1 MKGGK
6 HFRRVSKMTEEYGHL
21 PDGFLLNPEEIQN
34 LRENKRELAAYAT
47 QKLRKLK
54 AQQQTQKLLDS
65 AHRIADGGVPLGKLI
80 REGHDDPMT
89 TRVRFEYAAVL
100 RELINQCGYD
110 NYNVDGDHGLLVVN
124 VRDILGII
132 EVLEEMK

>member
-1 MKGGK
+1 MN
-6 HFRRVSKMTEEYGHL
+6 EEYT
-21 PDGFLLNPEEIQN
+21 DDQIEEWTREDLLNSPLLSNEEIEE
-34 LRENKRELAAYAT
+34 LRKSKRYLTAQAT

-54 AQQQTQKLLDS
+54 AQKQTQELLNA

-80 REGHDDPMT
+80 REGHDNPMI
-89 TRVRFEYAAVL
+89 TRVRYEYAALL
-100 RELINQCGYD
+100 RELIYQCGYD

-124 VRDILGII
+124 VRDIIGIV